1 MHGISSLDCFKGFC
15 SHIKVIE
22 LLELVN
28 QGSCT
33 RLTLFGCVVM
43 PVEMLV
49 CSSTWRPTAVQRHLR
64 QQALIQLNSCQV
76 EGKKAALSNQLLLNM
91 ANF

>member
-1 MHGISSLDCFKGFC
+1 MRGISSFGRF
-15 SHIKVIE
+15 
-22 LLELVN
+22 LLTFQDHSTARARKPGLIYTPDVV
-28 QGSCT
+28 
-33 RLTLFGCVVM
+33 FGCVVM

-76 EGKKAALSNQLLLNM
+76 EEKKQPCQIS
-91 ANF
+91 FC